1 MSAPSLPP
9 DNSVQIEQ
17 MQEQQ
22 QAAAQ
27 AAADKKAQD
36 AKDALATLRTNSATT
51 GRQSANDY
59 FQGQGLDPTQYSDTI
74 NSRINSILAGI
85 SPDDP
90 NPGASFQDVGPT
102 IYGQAQD
109 AYRTK
114 EGAALNQLFPG
125 NFETARAPLTIDDPY
140 ISSVE
145 AEQRTKADAI
155 IRNMLDRGVITTAG
169 FNAGEADLDKQ
180 VPNVN
185 SQLNEVGTNL
195 VTGEQGQLRD
205 IANKGRSAA
214 QTLTLGQSFDPGTY
228 GSEADTNFN
237 DFVSKLGDSI
247 RAGAPGNLFNTAGLA
262 AIAGAG
268 QGAQNLAFDPTAA
281 SGIVDPNDPNATKTP
296 APAAKESIF

>member
-36 AKDALATLRTNSATT
+36 AKDALAALRSNAATT
-51 GRQSANDY
+51 GTQSAKDY
-59 FQGQGLDPTQYSDTI
+59 FQGQGLDPSQYTDDIT
-74 NSRINSILAGI
+74 SRINSTLAGI
-85 SPDDP
+85 APDDP
-90 NPGASFQDVGPT
+90 NPGSYFTDIGPT
-102 IYGQAQD
+102 IYNSAQD

-114 EGAALNQLFPG
+114 EGNAINQLFPG
-125 NFETARAPLTIDDPY
+125 NFDTARAPLTLDDPY
-140 ISSVE
+140 LASVE
-145 AEQRTKADAI
+145 AEQRGKADDI

-180 VPNVN
+180 TPNVN
-185 SQLNEVGTNL
+185 SQLNEIGTNL
-195 VTGEQGQLRD
+195 VTGEQGSLRD

-214 QTLTLGQSFDPGTY
+214 QTLTLGQSFDPSSY

-237 DFVSKLGDSI
+237 DFISKLGDSI

-281 SGIVDPNDPNATKTP
+281 SGIIDPNDPNATKTP
-296 APAAKESIF
+296 APATKESIF